1 MMLDLSYW
9 MPTKIFYGKGCVRE
23 NNGYFSSLGKKCLIV
38 TGKSSAKRSGA
49 LDDVRCALETNHI
62 SYEVFDEVEQNPLLS
77 TCARAGKRAREMG
90 ADFLIG
96 IGGGSPLDAV
106 KSAAVFAAND
116 FSDQME
122 IYRQPY
128 PRKPLPFVLV
138 GTTAGTGSEVTQYSV
153 LTVDGTDGK
162 PGRKKTVKPLF
173 ADACFGDYSYTQ
185 SLSEQF
191 TIATALDAFCHC
203 IESYFSTKAD
213 TLSELYARE
222 GAKLL
227 LDVFLDLPKDG
238 AFTPKQRE
246 KLYAASIYG
255 GLAIA
260 KTGTCYC
267 HAMGYFLS
275 EEYGIPHGTACAVF
289 LPSFLKLGCET
300 EGKKADQ
307 LLFELDI
314 RLSELCDVVE
324 SLTDFTPFPL
334 REEQREELYRLWSS
348 ADKFSTSPG
357 EFTIEDAKSL
367 LEEIFPLA

>member
-1 MMLDLSYW
+1 MLNLSYW
-9 MPTKIFYGKGCVRE
+9 MPTKIFYGKGCVEE
-23 NNGYFSSLGKKCLIV
+23 NKDYFSSLGKKCLIV

-49 LDDVRCALETNHI
+49 LDDVIRALGAGHI
-62 SYEVFDEVEQNPLLS
+62 SYEIFDEVEQNPLLS
-77 TCARAGKRAREMG
+77 TYFRAGEKAKEIG

-116 FSDQME
+116 FADRME
-122 IYRQPY
+122 IYQPPY
-128 PRKPLPFVLV
+128 PNRPLPCVLV

-153 LTVDGTDGK
+153 LTVDTTDGK
-162 PGRKKTVKPLF
+162 PGRKQTVKPLF
-173 ADACFGDYSYTQ
+173 ADACFGDYRYTQ
-185 SLSEQF
+185 SLPERF
-191 TIATALDAFCHC
+191 TISTALDAFCHC

-213 TLSELYARE
+213 TLSELFARE

-238 AFTPKQRE
+238 QFTPKQRE

-260 KTGTCYC
+260 RTGTCYC

-275 EEYGIPHGTACAVF
+275 EEYEVPHGTACAVF

-324 SLTDFTPFPL
+324 NLTDFTPFPL
-334 REEQREELYRLWSS
+334 SEEQREELYRLWSS
-348 ADKFSTSPG
+348 SDKFSTSPG
-357 EFTIEDAKSL
+357 EFTIEDAKAL
-367 LEEIFPLA
+367 MDEIFPVA